1 MLSIASGTQSELA
14 SEEPNV
20 FLAPDEIA
28 SLTSLMQQYDQV
40 LVEIDTIN
48 ARLQELLD
56 IEGPTKSAME

>member
-56 IEGPTKSAME
+56 IEGPAKSAME